1 MIHFVVIAG
10 ARAAIDRLTP
20 HLMPALDATRLFD
33 AERVA
38 HIGASR
44 TWAVAAITAADAS
57 CPTRLAADD
66 DAMIVMNGPALSAR
80 GNQGQLADD
89 VLREFEYR
97 GTAGVADILGG
108 SYNFVGISPQH
119 GLHAFT
125 DPSGLFPLYWYE
137 GTDFAVF
144 SNHST
149 TAADVAGARGEWD
162 LRALAWVIGHAN
174 LFGEQMPARSVRY
187 LPPGYEAHVGTT
199 GSRVALHRS
208 PAWVWPEPSDD
219 AGRDNLSPGEWDEV
233 TGALVTNLRALRSFS
248 GQLRLALTG
257 GKDSR
262 LCLALAK
269 AAGLQDRV
277 ATFTTGAVDS
287 PEVLC
292 AATVAKAA
300 GFSHKQA
307 GPPVTMAQVLGAGA
321 PFHPDAIW
329 RRLRQHAYRHE
340 AIVCPWDGMTDPLR
354 GTTVHIKGFGG
365 ELYRRSHAK
374 RFRGKRLTSV
384 NEMAKMFVNY
394 HQPLDPLGVLQRSE
408 AEFQAAW
415 LKSWVHHEAKRIR
428 LDLAPEKFY
437 VDYRLGHWN
446 GPMGQTKPWRMTVN
460 PLPLPEAVRK
470 SLELSLEVRSNE
482 RFHFEVMRRA
492 APELVVA
499 PFLNDVWAPEIR
511 ATSEIDLP
519 REPFPAVVEASARTM
534 KTKWTPWQWRFLESQ
549 SEEITRLFKDAA
561 RETEM
566 GTICDMRRLRRLA
579 RQSDQLKKA
588 VDAKALVSAVLVALT
603 LLERTEPVLDRP

>member
-10 ARAAIDRLTP
+10 TPAAIDRLTP

-38 HIGASR
+38 QIGASR

-57 CPTRLAADD
+57 CPARLAADD
-66 DAMIVMNGPALSAR
+66 DAMIVINGPALSAR
-80 GNQGQLADD
+80 GNQGQLADN
-89 VLREFEYR
+89 VLRDFQFR
-97 GTAGVADILGG
+97 GSAGVADILGG

-119 GLHAFT
+119 GLRAFT
-125 DPSGLFPLYWYE
+125 DPSGLFPLYWCE
-137 GTDFAVF
+137 GADFAVF

-174 LFGEQMPARSVRY
+174 LFGEQMPARSARY

-199 GSRVALHRS
+199 ASRVALRRS
-208 PAWVWPEPSDD
+208 PAWVWPEPSAD
-219 AGRDNLSPGEWDEV
+219 AGRDNLSAGEWDEI
-233 TGALVTNLRALRSFS
+233 TGALVTNLRALHSFS
-248 GQLRLALTG
+248 GRLRLALTG

-292 AATVAKAA
+292 AATVAEAA
-300 GFSHKQA
+300 GFSHKQE
-307 GPPVTMAQVLGAGA
+307 GLRLTMAQMLGTEPALFRPEA
-321 PFHPDAIW
+321 VWH
-329 RRLRQHAYRHE
+329 RLRQHAYRLE

-354 GTTVHIKGFGG
+354 GTKVHIKGFGG

-384 NEMAKMFVNY
+384 NEMAKMFVDY
-394 HQPLDPLGVLQRSE
+394 HQPLDPLGVLQPSE

-415 LKSWVHHEAKRIR
+415 LKSWVYDEAKRIR

-446 GPMGQTKPWRMTVN
+446 GPMGQSRPWWMNVN

-470 SLELSLEVRSNE
+470 NLELSTEARSNE

-492 APELVVA
+492 APELVA
-499 PFLNDVWAPEIR
+499 LPFLNDVWAPEIA
-511 ATSEIDLP
+511 ATSEMDLP
-519 REPFPAVVEASARTM
+519 REPFPAVVEVPARAM
-534 KTKWTPWQWRFLESQ
+534 TPWQWRFLESQ
-549 SEEITRLFKDAA
+549 SKEITRLFKDAA

-566 GTICDMRRLRRLA
+566 GTICDMRRLRRVA
-579 RQSDQLKKA
+579 RRSDQLEKL
-588 VDAKALVSAVLVALT
+588 VDAKALLSAVLVALT
-603 LLERTEPVLDRP
+603 LLERTEPVLDLSA